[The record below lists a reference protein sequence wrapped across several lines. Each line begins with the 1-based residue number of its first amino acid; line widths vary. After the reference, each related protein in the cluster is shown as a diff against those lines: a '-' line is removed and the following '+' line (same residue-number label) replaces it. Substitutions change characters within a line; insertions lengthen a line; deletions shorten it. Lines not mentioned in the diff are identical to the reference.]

1 MNTKNSLKKSLMQNF
16 ILLVF
21 ISLVLINIFSSYMFK
36 RFYYNQTIENAKD
49 TLDMYVDYDRKFYGF
64 TSNEKLKEAINQHPN
79 LFYNNIDQ
87 RLEILDL
94 DGTVLFDSEGYKYT
108 TAPEMDKL
116 IQNASATWIGR
127 DSASG
132 KRVLTVSTA
141 VMHDEEP
148 IYYLRLFFGLGQVD
162 DFTNKLSIII
172 AAISL
177 LVLLVCIIISNFISD
192 SIVNPIKYLTRIAMR
207 MSKGNYK
214 DKSRLKLKNEIG
226 ALSNAMNILS
236 DEIIKHDEL
245 KNEFIANISHELR
258 TPLTS
263 LTGWAYTLKDGELD
277 QETTELAH
285 DILIS
290 ESERLSSLLE
300 ELLDFSSLISGKISL
315 NKDYF
320 DLKICVE
327 DITKQVFPKL
337 EKNKESI
344 ELNIADASYLYYGDE
359 NRIKQVLINL
369 LDNAVKFN
377 KERGLITVNL
387 YQDKDSYFIDVID
400 EGVGIEEGELKY
412 IFEKFYTG
420 KKSKSHT
427 GIGLAIVKEIVELHK
442 GEIYIESKVDE
453 GTKFTVKLAKEIK
466 DEKAS

>member
-36 RFYYNQTIENAKD
+36 RFYYKQTIKNAKD
-49 TLDMYVDYDRKFYGF
+49 TLDMYVDYDKKFYGF
-64 TSNEKLKEAINQHPN
+64 TSNDKIKEAINQHPN

-87 RLEILDL
+87 RLEILDI

-108 TAPEMDKL
+108 AVPEIDAL
-116 IQNASATWIGR
+116 INNGSATWIGR

-132 KRVLTVSTA
+132 ERVLTVSTA
-141 VMHDEEP
+141 VKHNEEP

-162 DFTNKLSIII
+162 DFTSKLSIII

-177 LVLLVCIIISNFISD
+177 LVLFLCIIISNFISD
-192 SIVNPIKYLTRIAMR
+192 SIVNPIKYLTRIANR

-214 DKSRLKLKNEIG
+214 EKSKLDLKNEIG
-226 ALSNAMNILS
+226 ELSNAMNTLS

-263 LTGWAYTLKDGELD
+263 LTGWAYTLKDGDLD
-277 QETTELAH
+277 EETTELAH

-300 ELLDFSSLISGKISL
+300 ELLDFSRLISGKISL

-327 DITKQVFPKL
+327 NITKQVFPKL
-337 EKNKESI
+337 EKNKERI
-344 ELNIADASYLYYGDE
+344 ELNVSDASYIYYGDE
-359 NRIKQVLINL
+359 NRIKQVMINL

-377 KERGLITVNL
+377 KEHGLITINL
-387 YQDKDSYFIDVID
+387 YQDKDNFFIEVID
-400 EGVGIEEGELKY
+400 EGVGIDEDEIKY
-412 IFEKFYTG
+412 IFEKFYAG

-427 GIGLAIVKEIVELHK
+427 GVGLAIVKEIVELHK
-442 GEIYIESKVDE
+442 GSVSVESKPGE
-453 GTKFTVKLAKEIK
+453 GTKFVVRLAKGIK
-466 DEKAS
+466 DEKDS

>member
-1 MNTKNSLKKSLMQNF
+1 
-16 ILLVF
+16 
-21 ISLVLINIFSSYMFK
+21 
-36 RFYYNQTIENAKD
+36 
-49 TLDMYVDYDRKFYGF
+49 MYVDYDRKFYGF

-94 DGTVLFDSEGYKYT
+94 DGTVLFDSQGYKYVE
-108 TAPEMDKL
+108 APEFDELSKNGSANCITYDK
-116 IQNASATWIGR
+116 AS
-127 DSASG
+127 DE
-132 KRVLTVSTA
+132 RVITVSTA
-141 VMHDEEP
+141 VNYDKKP
-148 IYYLRLFFGLGQVD
+148 IYYLRLFFSLKQID
-162 DFTNKLSIII
+162 EFTNKLSIII
-172 AAISL
+172 AALSF
-177 LVLLVCIIISNFISD
+177 LVLLVCIIISNFISN
-192 SIVNPIKYLTRIAMR
+192 SIVDPIKYLTRIAKR

-214 DKSRLKLKNEIG
+214 EKSKLDLKNEIG
-226 ALSNAMNILS
+226 ALSNAMNTLS

-263 LTGWAYTLKDGELD
+263 LTGWAYTLKDGGLD
-277 QETTELAH
+277 EETTELAH

-300 ELLDFSSLISGKISL
+300 ELLDFSRLISGKISL
-315 NKDYF
+315 NKEYF

-327 DITKQVFPKL
+327 DICKQVFPKL
-337 EKNKESI
+337 EKNKERI
-344 ELNIADASYLYYGDE
+344 ELNVTDASYIYYGDE
-359 NRIKQVLINL
+359 NRIKQVMINL

-377 KERGLITVNL
+377 KEKGLISVNL
-387 YQDKDSYFIDVID
+387 YQDKDNFFIEVID
-400 EGVGIEEGELKY
+400 EGVGIDEDEIKY

-442 GEIYIESKVDE
+442 GSIDIESKINE
-453 GTKFTVKLAKEIK
+453 GTKFIIRLAKEIK
-466 DEKAS
+466 DEKTS

>member
-1 MNTKNSLKKSLMQNF
+1 MNTRNSLKKSLMQNF

-49 TLDMYVDYDRKFYGF
+49 TLNMYVDYDRKFYGF
-64 TSNEKLKEAINQHPN
+64 TSNDKIKEAINQHPN

-87 RLEILDL
+87 RLEILDT

-108 TAPEMDKL
+108 TAPEIETL
-116 IQNASATWIGR
+116 IKNGSATWIGR
-127 DSASG
+127 DQASG
-132 KRVLTVSTA
+132 DRVLTVSTA
-141 VMHDEEP
+141 VKHKDEP

-162 DFTNKLSIII
+162 EFTSKLSIII

-177 LVLLVCIIISNFISD
+177 LVLLVCIFISNFISD

-214 DKSRLKLKNEIG
+214 EKSKLELKNEIG
-226 ALSNAMNILS
+226 ALSNAMNTLS

-263 LTGWAYTLKDGELD
+263 LTGWAYTLKDGGLD

-300 ELLDFSSLISGKISL
+300 ELLDFSRLISGKISL

-327 DITKQVFPKL
+327 NITKQVFPKL
-337 EKNKESI
+337 EKNKETI
-344 ELNIADASYLYYGDE
+344 ELNVSPASYIYYGDE
-359 NRIKQVLINL
+359 NRIKQVMINL

-387 YQDKDSYFIDVID
+387 YQDKDNFFIDVID
-400 EGVGIEEGELKY
+400 QGVGIDDDEIKY
-412 IFEKFYTG
+412 VFEKFYAG

-427 GIGLAIVKEIVELHK
+427 GIGLAIVKEIVTLHK
-442 GEIYIESKVDE
+442 GSVEIESKPGE
-453 GTKFTVKLAKEIK
+453 GTKFTVRLAKELK
-466 DEKAS
+466 DEKNS

>member
-1 MNTKNSLKKSLMQNF
+1 MGSEMC
-16 ILLVF
+16 I
-21 ISLVLINIFSSYMFK
+21 
-36 RFYYNQTIENAKD
+36 R
-49 TLDMYVDYDRKFYGF
+49 DR
-64 TSNEKLKEAINQHPN
+64 
-79 LFYNNIDQ
+79 
-87 RLEILDL
+87 
-94 DGTVLFDSEGYKYT
+94 
-108 TAPEMDKL
+108 
-116 IQNASATWIGR
+116 
-127 DSASG
+127 
-132 KRVLTVSTA
+132 
-141 VMHDEEP
+141 P

-290 ESERLSSLLE
+290 ESERPVSYTHLTLPT
-300 ELLDFSSLISGKISL
+300 
-315 NKDYF
+315 
-320 DLKICVE
+320 ICSV
-327 DITKQVFPKL
+327 
-337 EKNKESI
+337 
-344 ELNIADASYLYYGDE
+344 
-359 NRIKQVLINL
+359 
-369 LDNAVKFN
+369 
-377 KERGLITVNL
+377 
-387 YQDKDSYFIDVID
+387 
-400 EGVGIEEGELKY
+400 
-412 IFEKFYTG
+412 
-420 KKSKSHT
+420 
-427 GIGLAIVKEIVELHK
+427 
-442 GEIYIESKVDE
+442 
-453 GTKFTVKLAKEIK
+453 
-466 DEKAS
+466 

>member
-1 MNTKNSLKKSLMQNF
+1 
-16 ILLVF
+16 
-21 ISLVLINIFSSYMFK
+21 
-36 RFYYNQTIENAKD
+36 
-49 TLDMYVDYDRKFYGF
+49 MYVDYDRKFYGF
-64 TSNEKLKEAINQHPN
+64 TSNDKIKEAINQHPN

-87 RLEILDL
+87 RLEILDT

-108 TAPEMDKL
+108 TAPEIETL
-116 IQNASATWIGR
+116 IKNGSATWIGR
-127 DSASG
+127 DQASG
-132 KRVLTVSTA
+132 ERVLTVSTA
-141 VMHDEEP
+141 VKHKDEP

-162 DFTNKLSIII
+162 EFTSKLSIII

-177 LVLLVCIIISNFISD
+177 LVLLVCIFISNFISD

-214 DKSRLKLKNEIG
+214 EKSKLELKNEIG
-226 ALSNAMNILS
+226 ALSNAMNTLS

-258 TPLTS
+258 TPLTL
-263 LTGWAYTLKDGELD
+263 LTGWAYTLKDGDLD

-300 ELLDFSSLISGKISL
+300 ELLDFSRLISGKISL

-327 DITKQVFPKL
+327 NITKQVFPKL
-337 EKNKESI
+337 EKNKETI
-344 ELNIADASYLYYGDE
+344 ELNVSPASYIYYGDE
-359 NRIKQVLINL
+359 NRIKQVMINL

-387 YQDKDSYFIDVID
+387 YQDKDNFFIDVID
-400 EGVGIEEGELKY
+400 QGVGIDDDEIKY
-412 IFEKFYTG
+412 VFEKFYAG

-427 GIGLAIVKEIVELHK
+427 GIGLAIVKEIVTLHK
-442 GEIYIESKVDE
+442 GSVEIESKPSE
-453 GTKFTVKLAKEIK
+453 GTKFTVRLAKELK
-466 DEKAS
+466 DEKNS

>member
-1 MNTKNSLKKSLMQNF
+1 MQNF

-49 TLDMYVDYDRKFYGF
+49 TLNMYVDYDRKFYGF
-64 TSNEKLKEAINQHPN
+64 TSNDKIKEAINQHPN

-87 RLEILDL
+87 RLEILDT

-108 TAPEMDKL
+108 TAPEIETL
-116 IQNASATWIGR
+116 IKNGSATWIGR
-127 DSASG
+127 DQASG
-132 KRVLTVSTA
+132 DRVLTVSTA
-141 VMHDEEP
+141 VKHKDEP

-162 DFTNKLSIII
+162 EFTSKLSIII

-177 LVLLVCIIISNFISD
+177 LVLLVCIFISNFISD

-214 DKSRLKLKNEIG
+214 EKSKLELKNEIG
-226 ALSNAMNILS
+226 ALSNAMNTLS

-263 LTGWAYTLKDGELD
+263 LTGWAYTLKDGGLD

-300 ELLDFSSLISGKISL
+300 ELLDFSRLISGKISL

-327 DITKQVFPKL
+327 NITKQVFPKL
-337 EKNKESI
+337 EKNKETI
-344 ELNIADASYLYYGDE
+344 ELNVSPASYIYYGDE
-359 NRIKQVLINL
+359 NRIKQVMINL

-387 YQDKDSYFIDVID
+387 YQDKDNFFIDVID
-400 EGVGIEEGELKY
+400 QGVGIDDDEIKY
-412 IFEKFYTG
+412 IFEKFYAG

-427 GIGLAIVKEIVELHK
+427 GIGLAIVKEIVTLHK
-442 GEIYIESKVDE
+442 GSIEVNSKPGE
-453 GTKFTVKLAKEIK
+453 GTKFTVRLAKELK
-466 DEKAS
+466 DEKNS